1 MRDYGKVHTSFW
13 SSSTVSSMSEDGR
26 MLALYLLTSPHSNIT
41 GVFRLPDGYA
51 MEDLNWTPERV
62 SKGFLELFRKGFANR
77 CETTKWVWISKHLEW
92 NQPEN
97 PNQRKAAKKI
107 ALSIPDEC
115 VWKLDFMRVWGESL
129 GISAEEF
136 GNPSETVSEPFLN
149 QEQEQ
154 EQKQEQK
161 QKKNN
166 PPQPPVTGGCSGTLT
181 EKKARVKAERITL
194 KTFLDRCRETGER
207 PISGYE
213 PLERYMREAD
223 LPTEF
228 VNLCWA
234 EFKRDFGPGGRNER
248 KQQALWRRHF
258 QNFVERNFYRLWY
271 AKPQGD
277 GVAYELTTVGLQAQ
291 AATHRREAA

>member
-13 SSSTVSSMSEDGR
+13 SSSTVGSMSEDGR

-51 MEDLNWTPERV
+51 MEDLNWVPERV
-62 SKGFLELFRKGFANR
+62 AKGFAELFRKGFANR

-107 ALSIPDEC
+107 ALSIPGEC
-115 VWKLDFMRVWGESL
+115 GWKLDFMRVWGESL
-129 GISAEEF
+129 GISPDEF
-136 GNPSETVSEPFLN
+136 GNPSGTVPEPFLN
-149 QEQEQ
+149 QEQ

-161 QKKNN
+161 QEQDKNKS
-166 PPQPPVTGGCSGTLT
+166 PQPPESGGCAGTLT
-181 EKKARVKAERITL
+181 EKKARVKSERTTL
-194 KTFLDRCRETGER
+194 KTFLDRCKESGTR
-207 PISGYE
+207 PIAGYS
-213 PLERYMREAD
+213 PLERYIAESG
-223 LPTEF
+223 LPIDF
-228 VNLCWA
+228 VNLCWT
-234 EFKRDFGPGGRNER
+234 EFKRDFLPGGKNEH
-248 KQQALWRRHF
+248 KQQAQWRRHF

-277 GVAYELTTVGLQAQ
+277 GVTYELTTVGLQAQ
-291 AATHRREAA
+291 AATQRREAA

>member
-13 SSSTVSSMSEDGR
+13 SSSTVGSMSEDGR

-51 MEDLNWTPERV
+51 MEDLNWVPERV
-62 SKGFLELFRKGFANR
+62 AKGFAELFRKGFANR

-115 VWKLDFMRVWGESL
+115 GWKLDFMRVWGESL
-129 GISAEEF
+129 GISPEEF
-136 GNPSETVSEPFLN
+136 GNPSGTVPEPFLN

-154 EQKQEQK
+154 KQEQEQE
-161 QKKNN
+161 QKKTN
-166 PPQPPVTGGCSGTLT
+166 PPPPPVTGGSAGTLT
-181 EKKARVKAERITL
+181 EKKARVKSERMTL
-194 KTFLDRCRETGER
+194 KTFLDRCRETGDR
-207 PISGYE
+207 PIGGYD
-213 PLERYMREAD
+213 PLQKYIAEAK
-223 LPTEF
+223 LPVEF
-228 VNLCWA
+228 VNLAWA
-234 EFKRDFGPGGRNER
+234 EFKRDFGPGGKRER

-258 QNFVERNFYRLWY
+258 LNFVEGNFYRLWY

-277 GVAYELTTVGLQAQ
+277 GIAYELTTVGLQAQ
-291 AATHRREAA
+291 MAMQAREAA